1 MIIVPGP
8 ASKKLAEKVSEATG
22 IKIASIEHK
31 IFPDGESYFRY
42 IDKINGEDI
51 VIIQTTYPEQDRK
64 LLQLFLL
71 SKAAKEEGC
80 KNIIAIIPYLA
91 YSRQDKAFKNGEAI
105 SIKIVLDL
113 LKSCGI
119 NEIVTINTHSPWVFK
134 DIDLKAKDLSAIP
147 YLSKHFLSMKLLNPI
162 IFSPGKKGS
171 LMSKEAAS
179 IIGCEYSRVESK
191 RDIETGKVEI
201 EKVEIEIENKNNI
214 KGRDVIII
222 DDIIST
228 GGTILSIIKEII
240 NLEPNRIIVGCI
252 HPLLI
257 NNADK
262 KILEAGA
269 KDIIATDTIE
279 TIYSKVSIAPLI
291 ANYLKKKLNVQSV
304 F

>member
-8 ASKKLAEKVSEATG
+8 ASKKLAEKVSEITG

-31 IFPDGESYFRY
+31 LFPDGESYFRY

-51 VIIQTTYPEQDRK
+51 AIIQTTYPEQDRK

-80 KNIIAIIPYLA
+80 KSIIAIIPYLA

-119 NEIVTINTHSPWVFK
+119 NEIVTINTHSPWIFK
-134 DIDLKAKDLSAIP
+134 NIDLKAKDLSAIP
-147 YLSKHFLSMKLLNPI
+147 YLSKYFLSMKLLNPI

-179 IIGCEYSRVESK
+179 IIDCEYSRVESK

-201 EKVEIEIENKNNI
+201 EIKNKNNI
-214 KGRDVIII
+214 KRRDVIII

-228 GGTILSIIKEII
+228 GGTILSIVKEII
-240 NLEPNRIIVGCI
+240 NLKPNRIIVGCI

-262 KILEAGA
+262 KILGAGA
-269 KDIIATDTIE
+269 KTIIATDTIE

-291 ANYLKKKLNVQSV
+291 ANYLKNKLNV
-304 F
+304 